1 MSDRNDRKQPQVSIP
16 EPPRAKKWWYIFVA
30 IILFLGGALFY
41 VQSQFQ
47 PPNQSGQAVDF
58 VVAEGAGASEVSQEL
73 KDKELIKNPTFFRLY
88 LSYEGLSG
96 QLKAGKYYLTQ
107 GLSVEEIAN
116 ALVGGD
122 IRYGTKK
129 FTIPEGLTVDQI
141 ADALEQQNIVDKESF
156 LAEADTGDFTEYPF
170 VKDIPNVPGMKHRL
184 EGYLFPDTYEVFQNA
199 TAHQIVST
207 MLKQTSDVITPEWQD
222 QMKKSSMT
230 LHQTLTLASLVER
243 EARVETERPVIA
255 GVMEN
260 RLKANPPMMLQI
272 DATVQFA
279 LGKTKETLLYK
290 DLEIDSPYNTYKHE
304 GLPPGPIAAP
314 GRPSLQAALFPE
326 KHEYLFYVTK
336 NDGSGEHYFA
346 KTFAEHEQNIAKSQ

>member
-1 MSDRNDRKQPQVSIP
+1 MSDQKDRKKPQVSIP

-41 VQSQFQ
+41 VQSQLQ

-58 VVAEGAGASEVSQEL
+58 EVAEGAGAAEVSQGL
-73 KDKELIKNPTFFRLY
+73 KDKQLIKNPTFFSLY
-88 LSYEGLSG
+88 LSYQGLSG

-107 GLSVEEIAN
+107 GMSVEEIAN

-129 FTIPEGLTVDQI
+129 FTIPEGLTIDQI
-141 ADALEQQNIVDKESF
+141 ADSLEQQNIVDKEAF
-156 LAEADTGDFTEYPF
+156 LKEVDKGDFSEFPF

-199 TAHQIVST
+199 NAHQIIST
-207 MLKQTSDVITPEWQD
+207 MLKQTSDVITPEWQE
-222 QMKKSSMT
+222 QMKKSGMT
-230 LHQTLTLASLVER
+230 LHETLTLASLVER
-243 EARVETERPVIA
+243 EARVEKERPVIA

-260 RLKANPPMMLQI
+260 RMNANPPMMLQI

-326 KHEYLFYVTK
+326 KHDYLFYVTK
-336 NDGSGEHYFA
+336 KDGSGEHYFA